1 MSSGIAEDIRIALI
15 KNKKN
20 VAWLANEIGVSPQD
34 VSNTIRNLED
44 GKTITV
50 EKLEKISKALGITFT
65 IGA

>member
-20 VAWLANEIGVSPQD
+20 VVWLANEIGVSPQD

-50 EKLEKISKALGITFT
+50 EKLDKIGKALEITFT